1 MIGRA
6 LVDALR
12 RRGDEVVIISRHKL
26 DDPAAVKWDPVKG
39 VQRRASLEGLDGLF
53 NLAGA
58 PLATRPWTQRRRVTL
73 RSSRINATE
82 RLLEDL
88 GDLDQPPRAYVGAGL
103 LGLFGDGGE
112 QVLHEDAPRGVGFL
126 ADLAAEWEAAHLGA
140 ADFGARASVLRMSIV
155 LSPSG
160 GVFPLM
166 VRPFRMMGGWLG
178 NGQQWT
184 SWLSIRD
191 CVGSLVHIMD
201 TESCEGSF
209 NGTVPEPLRNKA
221 WLQALG
227 RVLHRP
233 VRTHAPKWA
242 LRGALGD
249 LADEL
254 LIASVRAVPTKLIQS
269 GYDFVDPEPEEAFR
283 WMVAEID
290 RHERQA
296 RR

>member
-1 MIGRA
+1 MIGTA
-6 LVDALR
+6 LADSLR
-12 RRGDEVVIISRHKL
+12 RDGDEVLIITRRRDL
-26 DDPAAVKWDPVKG
+26 ADAIRWDPLKG
-39 VQRRASLEGLDGLF
+39 ITRRSRLEGLDGVF
-53 NLAGA
+53 NLTGA
-58 PLATRPWTQRRRVTL
+58 PLATRPWTRRRRQTL
-73 RSSRINATE
+73 RASRIQATE

-88 GDLDQPPRAYVGAGL
+88 GELDAPPRSYVGIGL

-112 QVLHEDAPRGVGFL
+112 RVMHDNGPRGSGFL
-126 ADLAAEWEAAHLGA
+126 SDMAAEWEYAHLRA
-140 ADFGARASVLRMSIV
+140 ADFGARASVLRLSIV

-166 VRPFRMMGGWLG
+166 VKPFRVMGGWIG

-191 CVGSLVHIMD
+191 CVGALSHMMRSD
-201 TESCEGSF
+201 ACEGAF
-209 NGTVPEPLRNKA
+209 NGTVPDPLRNKA

-227 RVLHRP
+227 HVLNRP

-254 LIASVRAVPTKLIQS
+254 LIASLRAVPTKLLAS
-269 GYDFVDPEPEEAFR
+269 GYTFVDPEPEEAFR

-290 RHERQA
+290 RDERRQ
-296 RR
+296 RG